1 MTLTMDILSKTN
13 YAKFFSDSPSEK
25 CILGTGNEVGI
36 P

>member
-1 MTLTMDILSKTN
+1 MTLTMDILSKSN

-25 CILGTGNEVGI
+25 SILDTGNEVVI